1 MAANAYTISFLRDKN
16 TFILTNEKGKTIKVN
31 SKHNKY
37 EWLKG
42 QEKGKVVKISDSGR
56 WTSSKDYDGLYD
68 TMKILSKNKI
78 ITKNTTSKQS
88 TDITIQSKIKSAKLQ
103 KTDTSKTDKTNEKIA
118 RLQEEIIALQEE
130 NIRLQKELVVK
141 QKETSS
147 VKEKLKSAELKNN
160 GLINAV
166 KDMKSQKNK
175 AISDAEKLQNFYDNT
190 YSKIECRDRIF
201 REQVKKRENMSSNHI
216 LALILRLKK
225 DASTA
230 PEPVA
235 KTTVTIPKHS
245 AKSQPDIQEK
255 DYKIS
260 LSYSLDGR
268 TGSFH
273 AIHKDWSELEY
284 GSFIYRDIKAPT
296 KTYAKQLAT
305 YYLLNNREKMDK
317 KFKTTE
323 GIFNHANCTK
333 VRVEIM
339 SIT

>member
-1 MAANAYTISFLRDKN
+1 MAANTYTISFLRDKN

-56 WTSSKDYDGLYD
+56 WTSSKDYNGLYD

-88 TDITIQSKIKSAKLQ
+88 ADITIQSKIKSAKLQ
-103 KTDTSKTDKTNEKIA
+103 KTDKTNEKTA
-118 RLQEEIIALQEE
+118 RLQEEIIALHEE
-130 NIRLQKELVVK
+130 NIRLQKELAEN

-147 VKEKLKSAELKNN
+147 ISEKLKSAELKNN
-160 GLINAV
+160 GLINAIR
-166 KDMKSQKNK
+166 DMKSQKNK

-225 DASTA
+225 DASTS
-230 PEPVA
+230 PEPAA

-245 AKSQPDIQEK
+245 AISRPDIQEK

-268 TGSFH
+268 TGLFH
-273 AIHKDWSELEY
+273 AIKKGWSELEY
-284 GSFIYRDIKAPT
+284 GSFIYRDIKSPT

-305 YYLLNNREKMDK
+305 YYLLNHRGKMDE

-323 GIFNHANCTK
+323 GIVNVGNCTK
-333 VRVEIM
+333 VRVEII